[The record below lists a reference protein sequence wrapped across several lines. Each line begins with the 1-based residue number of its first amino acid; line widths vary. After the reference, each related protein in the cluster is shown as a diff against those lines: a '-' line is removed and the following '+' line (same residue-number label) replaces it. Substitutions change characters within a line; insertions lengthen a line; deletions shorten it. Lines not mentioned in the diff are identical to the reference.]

1 MRKDKELIALYWLPS
16 KGGNIDA
23 TFRRLENSEGIDSLD
38 QTRAMRVHIHR
49 ELKKQM
55 GEQEFGSLHYLE
67 KELVVE
73 KYFEEH
79 EAELMELYPK
89 ADVTM
94 L

>member
-1 MRKDKELIALYWLPS
+1 MLRSEDTRTAKEY
-16 KGGNIDA
+16 N
-23 TFRRLENSEGIDSLD
+23 SLD

-49 ELKKQM
+49 ELIKEM
-55 GEQEFGSLHYLE
+55 GEQEFRSLHYLE
-67 KELVVE
+67 KELAVDE
-73 KYFEEH
+73 YFEEH

>member
-1 MRKDKELIALYWLPS
+1 MLRSEDLRTAKEY
-16 KGGNIDA
+16 
-23 TFRRLENSEGIDSLD
+23 DSLD
-38 QTRAMRVHIHR
+38 QTRAMRAHIHR